1 MVAAPNGCAADCGW
15 VLQLLLKFAEPRSW
29 YQEPRLCP
37 PDAANAADCE
47 KPIVGMRVK
56 ALQLEDLKVR
66 AVSQI
71 PRPPKH
77 PNAVAPHPR
86 KTRKHDEGRVRR
98 RNGAHGCSRK
108 TQIRRHGW
116 RK

>member
-1 MVAAPNGCAADCGW
+1 MGHACDHDHDTA
-15 VLQLLLKFAEPRSW
+15 
-29 YQEPRLCP
+29 P

-66 AVSQI
+66 AVS
-71 PRPPKH
+71 RFPP
-77 PNAVAPHPR
+77 PLP
-86 KTRKHDEGRVRR
+86 TEGDKGVGARR

-108 TQIRRHGW
+108 TQIRRRG
-116 RK
+116 